1 MSRNAI
7 LDLPVPLEPII
18 VDLDIPLEDQLP
30 PGIYLEAARKML
42 AEYPEPITIANPDGF
57 R

>member
-7 LDLPVPLEPII
+7 LDLPVPLEPVI

-42 AEYPEPITIANPDGF
+42 AEHPEPIAIANPDGT
-57 R
+57 